1 MYRNTANLRVKK
13 KTSLPL
19 RRNKYSRLNF
29 KKPSD
34 FQFFIDTFSNTN
46 TLLGRFLLS
55 VKWTSVCACS
65 TDDFSDRNFSFL
77 FHFLS
82 ISITGTFQD
91 LFMPVGLLSQDC
103 LQLVFVNF
111 FISTIQALKQKN
123 MQKIFLVE
131 VSLKT

>member
-91 LFMPVGLLSQDC
+91 LFAEAAKIVSAT
-103 LQLVFVNF
+103 LVNSRDAPDTDIAGYPAGRVYG
-111 FISTIQALKQKN
+111 
-123 MQKIFLVE
+123 
-131 VSLKT
+131 